1 MFALGWVELFP
12 SDAPI
17 EVGTTVGI
25 LVRHFGFW
33 SLNAARI
40 VYLINEQDSLE
51 MFGFGYGTI
60 SGHAERGEERFTVEY
75 HHSDDAVWYDL
86 CAFSQPK
93 HFLAK
98 LDIQSAGSCRN
109 DSPEIR
115 SKPCLTPF
123 AHNGPAT
130 RRARPLIIVSRLSAG
145 QRCADAR

>member
-1 MFALGWVELFP
+1 M
-12 SDAPI
+12 
-17 EVGTTVGI
+17 GTTVGI

-51 MFGFGYGTI
+51 MFGFGYGTL

-98 LDIQSAGSCRN
+98 AGY
-109 DSPEIR
+109 PI
-115 SKPCLTPF
+115 
-123 AHNGPAT
+123 
-130 RRARPLIIVSRLSAG
+130 SRLLQKRFARDSLKAMP
-145 QRCADAR
+145 DAVRA